1 MSRARLLR
9 AVMAVCCIAA
19 LGTMAASI
27 DTAVTSG
34 PLEGMEPNW
43 SSLPLTEEEAA
54 ELKETLDVRDEIG
67 LEEDMEVNKSD
78 DIETPEQTPPPADIN
93 VQGGG
98 VGGPGGG
105 APPSGPE
112 VVVNDAGSTDE
123 STGPNWWVLVGP
135 LAVATAIALA
145 HRYRTRLGTVLA
157 ALSGMTRGLL
167 PAESTTARTTRQLPA
182 YEPEHAVDRAWLR
195 LLRELGLEGRRT
207 VTPAECARAAKAAG
221 MAPEP
226 VETLRRTFEEVR
238 YGGRPVTEERR
249 RRVRDGL
256 RALEIGTVPS

>member
-9 AVMAVCCIAA
+9 AVMAACCIAA

-27 DTAVTSG
+27 DTTVTSG

-43 SSLPLTEEEAA
+43 DSLPLTEEEAA
-54 ELKETLDVRDEIG
+54 DLKDALDVRDELG
-67 LEEDMEVNKSD
+67 LDEDMEVNKSD
-78 DIETPEQTPPPADIN
+78 DTETPEQTPPPADVD

-98 VGGPGGG
+98 AGGPGGG

-112 VVVNDAGSTDE
+112 VVVNDAGSADG
-123 STGPNWWVLVGP
+123 STGTNWWAWMGP
-135 LAVATAIALA
+135 LAIATALALA
-145 HRYRTRLGTVLA
+145 HRYRTRLGIALA
-157 ALSGMTRGLL
+157 ALSGLTRDLF
-167 PAESTTARTTRQLPA
+167 PAESTAVRTTHQRRA

-207 VTPAECARAAKAAG
+207 VTPAECTRAAKAAG

-249 RRVRDGL
+249 RVVRDGL
-256 RALEIGTVPS
+256 RALEIGTGPP